1 MSLRAGL
8 LALFL
13 TDVSVT
19 WAVELAPIVD
29 ASKSVSI
36 EASTPQITAL
46 RVAEDVDKTR
56 LVFELSAPSAPVVRS
71 LDGPPRLVIDFP
83 GIEPEAVPALPER
96 TSSRLKKIRSA
107 PLMKTSGL
115 RLIFDLQER
124 ATVEHG
130 VLPAKDAFA
139 FRVVVDLSPMKPPP
153 ASISRAPTPK
163 AALTPIAVVK
173 PLPPEAPAPAVA
185 ITTPRRPAPTITT
198 RPAAVPAVAAVAARP
213 VSGSAPAQRAPA
225 AATVRRAPVPVTRPL
240 PATSPPALEWQTPW
254 PTLSAVAPAPAPKT
268 SLAPTADAGA
278 VLPSAQVSQKS
289 AAPRPAILQVAAS
302 SLVLRASP
310 LKEARV
316 VGTAARGM
324 LLHTLEQRAQWY
336 RVATTPA
343 AKDSAWVID
352 EPIAHG
358 DRSLIPYT
366 GQGKLRYAESD
377 LGTNQTPSSEIG
389 RWRPDN
395 HGRKLVTLPP
405 TKATQIPPPAP
416 NLPRESLPLPDR
428 WRLMQALGFKFPW
441 YDPYHQNVLKGDLPV
456 RALGDDVF
464 ANVGVVLDGLGE
476 FREVPIPVNPTV
488 AFGPNTTD
496 AFGDPTQ
503 NVQSGTL
510 LLNLALTRGNTT
522 YMPPEYELRFTPVF
536 NYNRAEVREAGV
548 LRADPLDCRTEVFTT
563 DNGSGASDP
572 TTLTPGLPPED
583 DGLANITDPALV
595 IPTANDLDSNAGAVS
610 RVSVL
615 QADDHCVRHDNFVG
629 IQEFFFDYHLRDV
642 SERYDFD
649 SIRVGIQPF
658 TNDFRGFLFQDL
670 QFGVRLFGNRDNNQ
684 WQYNL
689 AWFRRVEKD
698 TNSGLN
704 DISEALREDD
714 LFLAN
719 VYRQDFPMVGFTSE
733 LSVVHNR
740 NNEDAQYID
749 TNGFVVR
756 PAIVGSASRRPSPYQ
771 VTYLGYAGDGH
782 LRTLWPEA
790 RLNLTTATYA
800 ALGTQDFNPIAGAP
814 QDVQAFF
821 HASEL
826 SRDFSWIR
834 VRGSLLYASGD
845 DDPLDSDAGGFDA
858 IFENP
863 QFAGADTSYWVR
875 QGIPLI
881 GGGAVALSGRNGV
894 LASLRS
900 SKEQGQ
906 SNFVNPGLFLI
917 GVGADFDVAPELR
930 VIANANHLWFDEIET
945 LEFLRA
951 QTLRDKQ
958 IGYDLSAGIQWRPLF
973 NQNIVIN
980 ASGAVLLAGRGLRD
994 LYGGTRHSTLY
1005 SAFLNA
1011 VFAY

>member
-1 MSLRAGL
+1 MRRTCLRMSQRA
-8 LALFL
+8 ALFTAL
-13 TDVSVT
+13 FALGLSAV
-19 WAVELAPIVD
+19 WADDLAPIVD
-29 ASKSVSI
+29 ASKSPTAEIPV
-36 EASTPQITAL
+36 PQITAL
-46 RVAEDVDKTR
+46 RVAEDARQTR
-56 LVFELSAPSAPVVRS
+56 LVFELSGPSSAVVRS
-71 LDGPPRLVIDFP
+71 LESPPRLVIDFP
-83 GIEPEAVPALPER
+83 GVTPEAVPALPAR

-107 PLMKTSGL
+107 ALAESGGL
-115 RLIFDLQER
+115 RLVFDMQQKV
-124 ATVEHG
+124 TVEHG
-130 VLPAKDAFA
+130 VLPAKESFA
-139 FRVVVDLSPMKPPP
+139 FRVVVDLTPVVGAAMPPP
-153 ASISRAPTPK
+153 RVPIPK
-163 AALTPIAVVK
+163 AAPAPVAVVK
-173 PLPPEAPAPAVA
+173 PMPTAAVRPTSVPAPVQTGVVVAASPKAPAP
-185 ITTPRRPAPTITT
+185 
-198 RPAAVPAVAAVAARP
+198 
-213 VSGSAPAQRAPA
+213 SKN
-225 AATVRRAPVPVTRPL
+225 PL
-240 PATSPPALEWQTPW
+240 PTTSPAALEWQTPW
-254 PTLSAVAPAPAPKT
+254 PTLSVVKPVPAPKT
-268 SLAPTADAGA
+268 SLPPAARSEA
-278 VLPSAQVSQKS
+278 VLSSAEILQTS
-289 AAPRPAILQVAAS
+289 ATRPAILQGAAP

-324 LLHTLEQRAQWY
+324 LLHTLEQRALWY
-336 RVATTPA
+336 RVATTPG
-343 AKDSAWVID
+343 AKDSAWVLD

-358 DRSLIPYT
+358 DRSLIPYA
-366 GQGKLRYAESD
+366 GQGNLRYAEAD
-377 LGTNQTPSSEIG
+377 VGTNQTPSSEIG

-405 TKATQIPPPAP
+405 AKATQIPPPAP

-464 ANVGVVLDGLGE
+464 ANVGVLLDGLGE

-488 AFGPNTTD
+488 AFGPDTTD

-503 NVQSGTL
+503 NLQSGTL

-536 NYNRAEVREAGV
+536 NYNRAEVREAGA

-563 DNGSGASDP
+563 DNGAGAADP
-572 TTLTPGLPPED
+572 TTVAPGLPPED
-583 DGLANITDPALV
+583 DGLANLTDPALV
-595 IPTANDLDSNAGAVS
+595 VPTANDLESSAGSVS

-615 QADDHCVRHDNFVG
+615 EDDDHCVRHDNFVG

-704 DISEALREDD
+704 DISEALRDDD

-790 RLNLTTATYA
+790 RLNLTTTTYA

-834 VRGSLLYASGD
+834 VRGSLLYATGD
-845 DDPLDSDAGGFDA
+845 DDPLDSEASGFDA

-906 SNFVNPGLFLI
+906 SNFVNPGLFLV

>member
-1 MSLRAGL
+1 MRCAQHWMRLRAGL
-8 LALFL
+8 LAAAGLISGF
-13 TDVSVT
+13 
-19 WAVELAPIVD
+19 AVYADGQAPIVD
-29 ASKSVSI
+29 ASQVASVRVGM
-36 EASTPQITAL
+36 PQITAF
-46 RVAEDVDKTR
+46 RVAEETDKTR
-56 LVFELSAPSAPVVRS
+56 LVFELSAPSAVVVRA
-71 LDGPPRLVIDFP
+71 LDAPPRLVLDFP
-83 GIEPEAVPALPER
+83 GLDPQAVPTLPKAA
-96 TSSRLKKIRSA
+96 SNQLKTIRSA
-107 PLMKTSGL
+107 ALSGGSGL
-115 RLIFDLQER
+115 RLVMDLQEAAR
-124 ATVEHG
+124 VEHG
-130 VLPAKDAFA
+130 VLPAKDDFA
-139 FRVVVDLSPMKPPP
+139 FRVVVDLQRSSRTTPTASPIP
-153 ASISRAPTPK
+153 APRPK
-163 AALTPIAVVK
+163 ATSVAVATPIPQPQA
-173 PLPPEAPAPAVA
+173 
-185 ITTPRRPAPTITT
+185 
-198 RPAAVPAVAAVAARP
+198 P
-213 VSGSAPAQRAPA
+213 VSPRPITPAE
-225 AATVRRAPVPVTRPL
+225 RAPVPAAPE
-240 PATSPPALEWQTPW
+240 PAKVLERAPEANQKSSAPVAAMA
-254 PTLSAVAPAPAPKT
+254 LSAA
-268 SLAPTADAGA
+268 S
-278 VLPSAQVSQKS
+278 
-289 AAPRPAILQVAAS
+289 RPGILQVAAAS
-302 SLVLRASP
+302 VTLRASP
-310 LKEARV
+310 LKEARI

-336 RVATTPA
+336 RVATTPEG
-343 AKDSAWVID
+343 KDSAWVLD

-358 DRSLIPYT
+358 DRSVIPYAGHGT
-366 GQGKLRYAESD
+366 LRYAESD
-377 LGTNQTPSSEIG
+377 MGTNQTPSSEIG

-405 TKATQIPPPAP
+405 TKATQVPPPAP

-464 ANVGVVLDGLGE
+464 ANVGVLLDGLAE
-476 FREVPIPVNPTV
+476 FREVPIPVNPSV
-488 AFGPNTTD
+488 AFGPDSTD

-510 LLNLALTRGNTT
+510 LVNLALTRGNTT
-522 YMPPEYELRFTPVF
+522 YMPPEYELRLTPVF
-536 NYNRAEVREAGV
+536 NYNRADVREAGV
-548 LRADPLDCRTEVFTT
+548 LRADPLDCRTEITRADSGT
-563 DNGSGASDP
+563 GASDP
-572 TTLTPGLPPED
+572 TVVTPGLPPED
-583 DGLANITDPALV
+583 DGLANLTDPSLV
-595 IPTANDLDSNAGAVS
+595 VPTADDLESSAGTPS
-610 RVSVL
+610 RISVL
-615 QADDHCVRHDNFVG
+615 EADDHCVRHDNFVG
-629 IQEFFFDYHLRDV
+629 IQEFFLDYHLRDV

-670 QFGVRLFGNRDNNQ
+670 QFGVRLFGNRDNNH
-684 WQYNL
+684 WQYNV

-704 DISEALREDD
+704 DISEALRDD
-714 LFLAN
+714 DIFLAN

-740 NNEDAQYID
+740 NHEDAQYID

-756 PAIVGSASRRPSPYQ
+756 PAIVGSASSTPSPYQ

-782 LRTLWPEA
+782 LRSLWPEA

-814 QDVQAFF
+814 QDVRAFF

-834 VRGSLLYASGD
+834 VRGSVLYASGD
-845 DDPLDSDAGGFDA
+845 DEPLDSDATGFDA

-906 SNFVNPGLFLI
+906 SNFVNPGLFLVGI
-917 GVGADFDVAPELR
+917 GADFDVAPELR
-930 VIANANHLWFDEIET
+930 VIANANHLWFDEIQT

-951 QTLRDKQ
+951 QTLRDRQ

-980 ASGAVLLAGRGLRD
+980 ASGAVLLAGEGLQD

>member
-1 MSLRAGL
+1 MRGARLRMSLRAGL
-8 LALFL
+8 LSAIFL
-13 TDVSVT
+13 VGACPA
-19 WAVELAPIVD
+19 WADAPAPIVD
-29 ASKSVSI
+29 ASQ
-36 EASTPQITAL
+36 STVDARLPQITAL
-46 RVAEDVDKTR
+46 RVAEDARKTR
-56 LVFELSAPSAPVVRS
+56 LVFELSAPSAAVVRK

-83 GIEPEAVPALPER
+83 GIDPAAVPALPEHA
-96 TSSRLKKIRSA
+96 SRRLEKIRSA
-107 PLMKTSGL
+107 ELPDGSGL
-115 RLIFDLQER
+115 RLVFDMQET
-124 ATVEHG
+124 AKVEHG
-130 VLPAKDAFA
+130 ILPAKAPFA
-139 FRVVVDLSPMKPPP
+139 FRVVVDLAPVKQ
-153 ASISRAPTPK
+153 AGAQESRAPNGQ
-163 AALTPIAVVK
+163 AARAPSAVVK
-173 PLPPEAPAPAVA
+173 PMPSDAAVVTLGEPPAPS
-185 ITTPRRPAPTITT
+185 P
-198 RPAAVPAVAAVAARP
+198 
-213 VSGSAPAQRAPA
+213 SA
-225 AATVRRAPVPVTRPL
+225 L
-240 PATSPPALEWQTPW
+240 PATTPAALEWQTPW
-254 PTLSAVAPAPAPKT
+254 PTLSAVPPTPKPET
-268 SLAPTADAGA
+268 PRGAAGA
-278 VLPSAQVSQKS
+278 AGTGLPPAQALQKS
-289 AAPRPAILQVAAS
+289 AARPTILQVAAP
-302 SLVLRASP
+302 SLALRASP
-310 LKEARV
+310 LKESRV

-336 RVATTPA
+336 RVATTPG
-343 AKDSAWVID
+343 AKDSAWVLD

-358 DRSLIPYT
+358 DRTLIPYA
-366 GQGKLRYAESD
+366 GQGSVRYAETD
-377 LGTNQTPSSEIG
+377 LGTNQAPSAEIG

-405 TKATQIPPPAP
+405 TKETQIPPPAP

-441 YDPYHQNVLKGDLPV
+441 YDPYHQNVLKGDLPIP
-456 RALGDDVF
+456 ALGDDVF
-464 ANVGVVLDGLGE
+464 ANVGVLLDGLGE

-488 AFGPNTTD
+488 AFGPDTTD

-503 NVQSGTL
+503 NVQAGTL
-510 LLNLALTRGNTT
+510 LVNLALTRGNTT

-536 NYNRAEVREAGV
+536 NYNRAEVREAGI

-563 DNGSGASDP
+563 DSGAGAADP
-572 TTLTPGLPPED
+572 TDIAPVAPGLPPED
-583 DGLANITDPALV
+583 DGLDDLTDPALV
-595 IPTANDLDSNAGAVS
+595 VPTANDLESSAGSVS

-615 QADDHCVRHDNFVG
+615 EADDHCVRQDNFVG

-670 QFGVRLFGNRDNNQ
+670 QFGVRLFGNRDNNH

-704 DISEALREDD
+704 DISEALRDDD

-740 NNEDAQYID
+740 NHEDAQYID

-756 PAIVGSASRRPSPYQ
+756 PAIVGSASQRPSPYQ

-782 LRTLWPEA
+782 LSSLWPDA

-834 VRGSLLYASGD
+834 VRGSVLYASGD
-845 DDPLDSDAGGFDA
+845 DDPLDDDATGFDA

-906 SNFVNPGLFLI
+906 SNFVNPGLFLV

-958 IGYDLSAGIQWRPLF
+958 IGYDLSAGVQWRPLF